1 MKLRHFSISQQGD
14 SHIRSGKNCQDYSS
28 SISVL
33 NQKLNIELG
42 IAAIADGVGSCD
54 YSEVGS
60 QIAVT
65 TVLEVLKKELA
76 SLDEV
81 SNNTV
86 LPILKKAYQQA
97 NERIEQEADTRE
109 LPFLLFDTTLTV
121 TVLTDDGTCFIGHI
135 GDDGV
140 VALMTDGTYSMVTN
154 RIEGEEANSVFPLSS
169 TNYWTFGVVKKKVAA
184 LALMTDGLLDK
195 SVGTTRM
202 KNRVYYPFFKPMFE
216 NIMETDQDVIDLRA
230 YWDEYLGEKSFR
242 EGYAVT
248 DDITLAVIQLPSIL
262 KNVKPVPFDEL
273 KWREDSEKARQEIEE
288 ALSEPATSSTSKTA
302 NEEQPEKE
310 PDASETNT
318 SNDKSENVIRVQ
330 TQSSSGTANQQTSIP
345 KVHRPSGQN
354 LNQNQVVHA
363 VNPTQVQVSHN
374 KAQGQQSSVQSNNTS
389 DARAKTP
396 GGASATNGSSH
407 NVNIGSSRS
416 KSTQS
421 GKKILNI
428 AISVFAVLCMAGIGI
443 LAHNIGYNAGL
454 TAGKQQEQ
462 DAAQQ
467 KIIEM
472 QQAHEGELEEQY
484 NSGYQ
489 AALSLPTKEPE
500 IVAQQPINAPEQFI
514 ISRGQKGE
522 IVKTIQK
529 KLRSKGW
536 NIETD
541 GDYGKLTE
549 KAVREFQLLNNLP
562 ATGEVDI
569 LTFWTLSDEKSMGSQ
584 KNDITET
591 PMPIVT
597 PEPSLDLIDGQPVQA
612 EMPTPEN
619 TEESMSA
626 FPTIESFPEDT
637 FSPPPAFTE
646 SPTTGAE
653 ENG

>member
-14 SHIRSGKNCQDYSS
+14 SHIRSGKNCQDYSG

-33 NQKLNIELG
+33 NQKLNIEMG

-97 NERIEQEADTRE
+97 NERIEQEAETRE
-109 LPFLLFDTTLTV
+109 LPFPLFDTTLTV

-140 VALMTDGTYSMVTN
+140 VALMADGTYSMVTN

-273 KWREDSEKARQEIEE
+273 KWREDSEKARLEIEE
-288 ALSEPATSSTSKTA
+288 ALSEPAAPSTSKTA
-302 NEEQPEKE
+302 NVKQPEKK
-310 PDASETNT
+310 PDASETNA
-318 SNDKSENVIRVQ
+318 SNDISENVIRVQ
-330 TQSSSGTANQQTSIP
+330 TQSSSGTANRQTSIP
-345 KVHRPSGQN
+345 NAPRPSGQN
-354 LNQNQVVHA
+354 LNQNQAVHA
-363 VNPTQVQVSHN
+363 ANPTQAQISHD
-374 KAQGQQSSVQSNNTS
+374 KAQGQQSSVQSYNSNN
-389 DARAKTP
+389 ARTKTP
-396 GGASATNGSSH
+396 GGSLATNGASY
-407 NVNIGSSRS
+407 NVNEGSSRS

-428 AISVFAVLCMAGIGI
+428 VISAFAVLCMAGIGI
-443 LAHNIGYNAGL
+443 LARNIGYKAGL
-454 TAGKQQEQ
+454 STGKQQEQ
-462 DAAQQ
+462 DATQQ
-467 KIIEM
+467 KIFEM
-472 QQAHEGELEEQY
+472 QQAHAGELEEQY
-484 NSGYQ
+484 NLGYQ

-500 IVAQQPINAPEQFI
+500 VTQQPLNAPEQFI

-529 KLRSKGW
+529 RLRLKGW

-569 LTFWTLSDEKSMGSQ
+569 LTFWTLSDEKSMGYQ
-584 KNDITET
+584 RNDSTET
-591 PMPIVT
+591 PMPECT
-597 PEPSLDLIDGQPVQA
+597 PEPVLDLIDGQSVQA
-612 EMPTPEN
+612 DMPTSEN
-619 TEESMSA
+619 PEESMSA
-626 FPTIESFPEDT
+626 FPTTESSPADT
-637 FSPPPAFTE
+637 FSPPPTFTE
-646 SPTTGAE
+646 FPATGAG
-653 ENG
+653 ENV